1 MSVPKVETKDEIRV
15 RYVGLRETYLGLVG
29 RLYPGIAYEEL
40 MDLRERYVADTD
52 SYWGDLPPVSPPR
65 SDGSAPSG

>member
-1 MSVPKVETKDEIRV
+1 MSAQKVETRTEIRD
-15 RYVGLRETYLGLVG
+15 RYIGLRETYLGLVG

-40 MDLRERYVADTD
+40 MALRERYVAGTD